1 MNKYLFKDKYRL
13 ILYIILA
20 PLSAACE
27 VGLAYAM
34 ASALDYAMTG
44 ELGEFGKYVLL
55 YLIYICLSVIADR
68 LTKKI
73 FFKVIGS
80 AIVALKNDVN
90 KHIISM
96 RYCDF
101 QKKSSAEYMTL
112 LTTKVETLRNSY
124 YMPLL
129 HLYVQILEFT
139 AAVIGII
146 ILNPI
151 LGGFVIV
158 LSIIQMI
165 IPSLLAPTI
174 KKYGREDATAS
185 TVYATSLKEL
195 LYSFATMKL
204 FHIEKDLEKKQECL
218 NELAEKAKY
227 ISKCMNRLSYELSYG
242 VSNLMFLGIYLLGA
256 ALVLKGDMR
265 VSEIVAAAQL
275 MVYITSPLTSFSET
289 FAEMKSAESISNE
302 IKRIFDI
309 PKEKEGVKRKKN
321 FASHLTVKNLNFSY
335 SGKQI
340 LQQVNYTF
348 EKGKKYLIIGESGSG
363 KSTLLHLIGDLYDDY
378 SGEILLDDCDIKTIQ
393 RNDYAHLVIYLPQEP
408 FLYDTTLAENVRLYE
423 DVSDEE
429 VMVAIEKSGLLQYVL
444 ESPYG
449 LQTRIGEEAS
459 KLSGGEKQRLSLA
472 RALIRKGEILLLD
485 ECTSHLDMETSRH
498 IEEMIFGLKNVM
510 VLYVAHNASDYAYE
524 MADEVLSVCNGK
536 VEKIK

>member
-204 FHIEKDLEKKQECL
+204 FHIEKNLEKKQECL

-498 IEEMIFGLKNVM
+498 IEEMIFGLENVM

>member
-429 VMVAIEKSGLLQYVL
+429 VMVAIEKSGLFQYVL

-485 ECTSHLDMETSRH
+485 ECTSHLDMKTSRH
-498 IEEMIFGLKNVM
+498 IEEMIFGLENVM

>member
-256 ALVLKGDMR
+256 ALVLKVDMR

-498 IEEMIFGLKNVM
+498 IEEMIFGLENVM

>member
-1 MNKYLFKDKYRL
+1 MCPPSY
-13 ILYIILA
+13 YIPII
-20 PLSAACE
+20 SH
-27 VGLAYAM
+27 
-34 ASALDYAMTG
+34 
-44 ELGEFGKYVLL
+44 
-55 YLIYICLSVIADR
+55 
-68 LTKKI
+68 KKI
-73 FFKVIGS
+73 
-80 AIVALKNDVN
+80 
-90 KHIISM
+90 
-96 RYCDF
+96 
-101 QKKSSAEYMTL
+101 
-112 LTTKVETLRNSY
+112 
-124 YMPLL
+124 
-129 HLYVQILEFT
+129 
-139 AAVIGII
+139 
-146 ILNPI
+146 
-151 LGGFVIV
+151 
-158 LSIIQMI
+158 
-165 IPSLLAPTI
+165 
-174 KKYGREDATAS
+174 
-185 TVYATSLKEL
+185 
-195 LYSFATMKL
+195 
-204 FHIEKDLEKKQECL
+204 
-218 NELAEKAKY
+218 
-227 ISKCMNRLSYELSYG
+227 
-242 VSNLMFLGIYLLGA
+242 
-256 ALVLKGDMR
+256 
-265 VSEIVAAAQL
+265 
-275 MVYITSPLTSFSET
+275 
-289 FAEMKSAESISNE
+289 
-302 IKRIFDI
+302 
-309 PKEKEGVKRKKN
+309 

-498 IEEMIFGLKNVM
+498 IEEMIFGLENVM